1 MTQQSF
7 VYIDVLQ
14 TGGVVVVGWRGSLV
28 ASTRHRCY
36 GQRIIA
42 TVTKRRRRRGN
53 QAAVHCRVVGQMALL
68 LVVEVRSQ
76 LSAAVVPVPVTVLI
90 TLHLT
95 SSSTSFNLSAK
106 TPNKQQELDNAD
118 RTAGDKSVH
127 LQLF

>member
-1 MTQQSF
+1 
-7 VYIDVLQ
+7 
-14 TGGVVVVGWRGSLV
+14 
-28 ASTRHRCY
+28 
-36 GQRIIA
+36 
-42 TVTKRRRRRGN
+42 
-53 QAAVHCRVVGQMALL
+53 MALL

-118 RTAGDKSVH
+118 RTAGHKSMH
-127 LQLF
+127 L